1 MEIRQ
6 KIAAARQFW
15 DKHTQGWFG
24 TLVYILLGFGIAFAA
39 NAALGL
45 AFHTDTP
52 VVAVFSDSMVPTYYK
67 GDMIFVNGAGNISVG
82 DIVVYDSPVYRYPII
97 HRVIAFDGDK
107 VITKGD
113 HNAVQDPWE
122 TSPDK
127 IHGKAM
133 LRVPLLGWV
142 KILFLQALGQA

>member
-1 MEIRQ
+1 MGLKE
-6 KIAAARQFW
+6 KIAKAREVW

-24 TLVYILLGFGIAFAA
+24 TIIYIILGFLIAFAA

-67 GDMIFVNGAGNISVG
+67 GDMIFVTGSGGIKVG

-97 HRVIAFDGDK
+97 HRVIAFDGD
-107 VITKGD
+107 
-113 HNAVQDPWE
+113 
-122 TSPDK
+122 
-127 IHGKAM
+127 
-133 LRVPLLGWV
+133 
-142 KILFLQALGQA
+142 